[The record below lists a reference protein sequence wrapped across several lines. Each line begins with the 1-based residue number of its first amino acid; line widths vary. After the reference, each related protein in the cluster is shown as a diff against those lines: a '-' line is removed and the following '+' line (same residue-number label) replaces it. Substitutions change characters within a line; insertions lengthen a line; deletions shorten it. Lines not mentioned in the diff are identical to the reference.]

1 MSSQPPQDPSQPQN
15 PGGYGTPQPPTPQ
28 QQNPGGYG
36 TPQPPTPQQNPDGYG
51 TPQYGS
57 APPPAGQQYGQAPPY
72 ASVPPPPDQ
81 GPGSPYATAGTT
93 TQPQPIK
100 QAVML
105 MRVGAVLSV
114 LSLIA
119 ALATIGSI
127 KDMVRQ
133 AGVDS
138 GTPMSESTVNTA
150 ATAGLVAAV
159 IFGLLGAGLW
169 LWMASANGKGKKWA
183 RIVATVFFV
192 VSVLSIVSNLA
203 QGSTPALSLI
213 LGLVSL
219 VLDAYII
226 FLLYK
231 KESTAFYDGMAAA
244 RTPR

>member
-219 VLDAYII
+219 VLGAYII

>member
-1 MSSQPPQDPSQPQN
+1 MSSQPPQDPNQPQN

-28 QQNPGGYG
+28 QQNPGS
-36 TPQPPTPQQNPDGYG
+36 YG

-57 APPPAGQQYGQAPPY
+57 APPPAGQHYGQAPPY
-72 ASVPPPPDQ
+72 ASAPPPDQ

-93 TQPQPIK
+93 TQPQSIN

-203 QGSTPALSLI
+203 QGKTPALSLI

-219 VLDAYII
+219 VLGAYII